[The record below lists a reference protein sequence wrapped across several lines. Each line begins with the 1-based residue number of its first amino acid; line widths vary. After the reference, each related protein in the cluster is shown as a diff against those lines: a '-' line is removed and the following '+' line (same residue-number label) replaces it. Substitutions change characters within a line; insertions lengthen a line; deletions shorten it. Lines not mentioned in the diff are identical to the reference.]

1 MRLAAAALMA
11 AVVGTADA
19 HGQMN
24 APPST
29 RQGIAGKTWPGA
41 LSGQGA
47 GGYCEQPASENKG
60 NPLNG
65 AWCAA
70 PPPPYAC
77 CFGHCARHRVDPLV
91 SPLGQ
96 QTYTC

>member
-47 GGYCEQPASENKG
+47 GGYCEQPASENLAVYSDIKYG
-60 NPLNG
+60 IT
-65 AWCAA
+65 CS
-70 PPPPYAC
+70 
-77 CFGHCARHRVDPLV
+77 DPLAV
-91 SPLGQ
+91 GQ
-96 QTYTC
+96 P